1 MNLNKTIN
9 VQITQKETERGNR
22 VWLMSGSKQTKRN
35 VRPKFKDINQ
45 CIEFKCLNKP
55 IKR

>member
-22 VWLMSGSKQTKRN
+22 VWLMRGSKQTKRN